1 MTDRTSEAVKLYV
14 EDTDGLVDLVR
25 AVMDD
30 LQGTT
35 QRPDWKQKEAQ
46 LREVSAAITKL
57 EKAKFEVPDDLRR
70 LKMDLVGELAVRE
83 EAEQRLEGLGKA
95 LADLA
100 QELGHKVAE
109 PSTKAKKSTGS
120 KKGGKRKP
128 RADRTPMEEL
138 RRVMLAAL
146 KDLGGSAHCREI
158 LDLMEQK
165 LDGKLKP
172 GDLEL
177 RKAGETVWRN
187 NTRWERQRMI
197 DEGVLKKGSP
207 LGYWELNETTKR
219 GTGR

>member
-1 MTDRTSEAVKLYV
+1 MADRSAESVEVYV
-14 EDTDGLVDLVR
+14 EDTDSLVDLVR
-25 AVMDD
+25 AVVDD

-35 QRPDWKQKEAQ
+35 QRPDWKHKEAQ

-100 QELGHKVAE
+100 QELGHKVTEASSKPTK
-109 PSTKAKKSTGS
+109 PSGT

-128 RADRTPMEEL
+128 RADRTPMAEL
-138 RRVMLAAL
+138 RQVMLSAL

-165 LDGKLKP
+165 LDGKLKT

-207 LGYWELNETTKR
+207 IGYWELSETIRK
-219 GTGR
+219 GSGR